1 MNLVNIYLKF
11 TYASDHASDSGG
23 AKRLLEGLKVGLLG
37 NKEPLDLDLKDKLDC
52 RMREVFHAEEIEVT
66 MV

>member
-1 MNLVNIYLKF
+1 MPATMQGTRNSKVNKPLFLKRF
-11 TYASDHASDSGG
+11 TI
-23 AKRLLEGLKVGLLG
+23 KVGLLG